1 MQFSPAAG
9 GLLLVELLH
18 ELEVLLVGVLDGLL
32 QLQHPRLLLERGRR
46 VPLEFDVAEHP
57 AGGRALRAQDVR
69 AYELLE
75 AVQPRPNVVPHC

>member
-1 MQFSPAAG
+1 MQISPAAG

-32 QLQHPRLLLERGRR
+32 QLQHSRLLLEGGGRI
-46 VPLEFDVAEHP
+46 PLEFDVAERL
-57 AGGRALRAQDVR
+57 ASGRVLRAQDVG

-75 AVQPRPNVVPHC
+75 AVQPRANVVPHF